1 MLPLTIFMIVMWLL
15 STEKLELVYFNNLQ
29 EVLEK
34 PSPKGYA
41 VSAPI
46 WISSD
51 CEKLKHTNCLRA
63 TRKGY
68 AILSH
73 VWASGHLSAEQTF
86 EDVQKLILK
95 GKTSYEDEGNGIHAK
110 VRGCARVAKQLGF
123 GWVWNDTC
131 CIDKRNNAEL
141 EEAINSMY
149 RWYAEAAICLAY
161 LHDVPDGCAVK
172 TQPSAFR
179 GSNWFKRGWT
189 LQELLAPCCLVFLS
203 NQWKYL
209 GTKAG
214 LADLL
219 QEITA
224 IDGDVLTFRLL
235 IQRVSIARRMSW
247 ASNRKTS
254 KTEDEAYSL
263 LGIFNISMATIYGEG
278 NYAFRRLQM
287 KIMKRTAD
295 HTLFAWGD
303 TVPFRSIRHVTGH
316 RGPCRSKFPV
326 VSQVTKSAVG
336 EVKRAPNFRRA
347 DARPNRSKVA
357 VGHTVRPVPSN
368 LSISRTMSPVT
379 GPVELIEM
387 VQYVVTHCPH

>member
-141 EEAINSMY
+141 EGAINSMY

-189 LQELLAPCCLVFLS
+189 LQELLAPRCLVFLS

-224 IDGDVLTFRLL
+224 IDADVLTFRLP

-263 LGIFNISMATIYGEG
+263 LVG
-278 NYAFRRLQM
+278 
-287 KIMKRTAD
+287 
-295 HTLFAWGD
+295 
-303 TVPFRSIRHVTGH
+303 TGALS
-316 RGPCRSKFPV
+316 RWRY
-326 VSQVTKSAVG
+326 
-336 EVKRAPNFRRA
+336 RA
-347 DARPNRSKVA
+347 DIGQQAGRQAAS
-357 VGHTVRPVPSN
+357 G
-368 LSISRTMSPVT
+368 
-379 GPVELIEM
+379 
-387 VQYVVTHCPH
+387 